1 MEAFMSWFTSLF
13 SSAAAQPIEA
23 VGNVFDKLFTSDE
36 EKLQAQ
42 AVLEKLR
49 QHPGELQVELNKIE
63 AAHRSVFIAGARPF
77 ILWVCGVG
85 LSFAFIVNPLIQW
98 FTGEPGPELP
108 LDVMID
114 LVIGILGLGALRTVE
129 KLAGRAK

>member
-1 MEAFMSWFTSLF
+1 MSIWSVLF
-13 SSAAAQPIEA
+13 GGGQAIASPVEA

-63 AAHRSVFIAGARPF
+63 GGSAPP
-77 ILWVCGVG
+77 LWLGPIWGTLYSSGRLPCG
-85 LSFAFIVNPLIQW
+85 
-98 FTGEPGPELP
+98 LP
-108 LDVMID
+108 
-114 LVIGILGLGALRTVE
+114 A
-129 KLAGRAK
+129 